1 MSDENARLRADL
13 ENCRIALRVKYE
25 EVAKFKAEVA
35 ALRKS
40 DAIVKSEVLPLVEGL
55 VALVEGDLRSAGER
69 KQKELTR
76 YVQPLRAI
84 QHILHK
90 RLDY

>member
-1 MSDENARLRADL
+1 MSDEMRQFKEDL
-13 ENCRIALRVKYE
+13 AAIATELDALR
-25 EVAKFKAEVA
+25 
-35 ALRKS
+35 RS
-40 DAIVKSEVLPLVEGL
+40 DAVIKSEVLPLVEGL

-69 KQKELTR
+69 KRKELTR

>member
-1 MSDENARLRADL
+1 MSDEMRQFKEDL
-13 ENCRIALRVKYE
+13 AAIATELDALR
-25 EVAKFKAEVA
+25 
-35 ALRKS
+35 RS
-40 DAIVKSEVLPLVEGL
+40 DAVIKSEVLPLVEGL